1 MFAPSPTRRRVTLA
15 RAFPALALA
24 LAAACAPAVA
34 PAGSSPRQAT
44 APSPGRVAPVF
55 PGAEWE
61 RVASPESA
69 GWSGAGLDSVKAR
82 LAQLPTTAMLAVVG
96 GRVLLEHG
104 DPAAVSYLASVRKS
118 VLSML
123 FGRYVADGRIGL
135 DRTLAELGIDDV
147 GGLTPAEKR
156 ATVRHLLSARSGVYH
171 PASNPGDNLADAPPR
186 GSQRPGE
193 YFLYSNWDFNAL
205 GTVFERATGRS
216 IYDALG
222 SDLARPLGMQDFD
235 RAVQQKSGD
244 ATRSVHLAYH
254 MDLSTRDMAR
264 LGLLMLREGSWA
276 GEQVVPR
283 EWVREST
290 RAVTRS
296 AEMNPAS
303 LRGGPFGYGYLWWVF
318 DRPELGPAYRG
329 GYAGMG
335 AYGQYLVV
343 LPALDLVVAHKTRPG
358 QGREVSLR
366 ELLGVLELLVGARCP
381 GACPAA
387 DRALS
392 PAPRA
397 GGPAAAPQSPAGER
411 RSPAWRAPRRTGAP
425 PRTAPAATG
434 SGR

>member
-1 MFAPSPTRRRVTLA
+1 MFAPSPSRCRATLA

-24 LAAACAPAVA
+24 LAAACAPGVA
-34 PAGSSPRQAT
+34 PAGSSTRQAT
-44 APSPGRVAPVF
+44 APSPGRVAPVY

-69 GWSGAGLDSVKAR
+69 GWSGAGLDGVQAR

-123 FGRYVADGRIGL
+123 FGRYVADGTIGL
-135 DRTLAELGIDDV
+135 DRTLAEVGIDDV
-147 GGLTPAEKR
+147 GGLTNAEKR
-156 ATVRHLLSARSGVYH
+156 ATVRHLLSARSGV
-171 PASNPGDNLADAPPR
+171 G
-186 GSQRPGE
+186 
-193 YFLYSNWDFNAL
+193 
-205 GTVFERATGRS
+205 
-216 IYDALG
+216 
-222 SDLARPLGMQDFD
+222 
-235 RAVQQKSGD
+235 
-244 ATRSVHLAYH
+244 
-254 MDLSTRDMAR
+254 
-264 LGLLMLREGSWA
+264 A
-276 GEQVVPR
+276 GQVVPR

-290 RAVTRS
+290 RPVTRS

-358 QGREVSLR
+358 EGRNVSLR
-366 ELLGVLELLVGARCP
+366 EFLGVLELLVGARCP
-381 GACPAA
+381 GACPAGG
-387 DRALS
+387 ALS
-392 PAPRA
+392 PVPRA
-397 GGPAAAPQSPAGER
+397 APPAAAPPSPAGAR

-425 PRTAPAATG
+425 PRTAPAATE